1 MPLTDTH
8 RGLVS
13 EFLGNVASSFAGD
26 DRFSEVH
33 DRDPGQDGE
42 SPADPESWLTI
53 WGDTWI
59 RLKPHPEREAIL
71 VALATRDRNVSEAIE
86 GNALHLG
93 DSFEELLEDG
103 LEDAGEEDVYGVVH
117 FHDSGVFYFESE
129 LPLAG
134 GWGALESDQTKEKVQ
149 KLALGYLLGFG
160 RFYMEEE

>member
-1 MPLTDTH
+1 MPLTETH
-8 RGLVS
+8 REQIS
-13 EFLGNVASSFAGD
+13 AFFNSIASFFAGD
-26 DRFSEVH
+26 DRFAAVH
-33 DRDPGQDGE
+33 NRDPGRDGE
-42 SPADPESWLTI
+42 SPADPESWLTV
-53 WGDTWI
+53 WDNTWI
-59 RLKPHPEREAIL
+59 RLKPHPEKKAIL

-93 DSFEELLEDG
+93 DTFEELLEDG
-103 LEDAGEEDVYGVVH
+103 LEDAGEEEVYAVAH
-117 FHDSGVFYFESE
+117 YHDSGVFYFESE